1 MSLPFSQHHS
11 FENTDDGICTM
22 SALCALCVRE
32 KLSRM
37 PCRRVLWRR
46 SETQRPKLD
55 KKKGKNSLLLHGRCR
70 VDWTVNGKECH
81 RTSDGYSSHAT
92 QPVALLRATLPVS
105 SAACPRACRS
115 IGTYK
120 TVSQWEVFAR
130 FAKGILVGETQNLSL
145 ESQSWCG
152 NRHKTWLMVPAPDH
166 ATSPQGWNC
175 IEIGFYLFSKNF
187 KFKNKF
193 EISSKSFVQQQQC
206 WIRQKRLS
214 IGSFVNRGVNP
225 GVPCQ
230 PLVRWPVDLFPR
242 WKVYAATCR
251 PWHCCGRTWDRLDLL
266 VGFFVCVG
274 HINLLEVDFWR
285 WWNCC

>member
-1 MSLPFSQHHS
+1 MSLPFSQYHS

-55 KKKGKNSLLLHGRCR
+55 KKKGKNSWLLHGRCR

-130 FAKGILVGETQNLSL
+130 FAKGILVGETQNRSVLTCPL
-145 ESQSWCG
+145 RAKAGVEIAFTNMAHG
-152 NRHKTWLMVPAPDH
+152 P
-166 ATSPQGWNC
+166 SP
-175 IEIGFYLFSKNF
+175 
-187 KFKNKF
+187 
-193 EISSKSFVQQQQC
+193 
-206 WIRQKRLS
+206 
-214 IGSFVNRGVNP
+214 
-225 GVPCQ
+225 
-230 PLVRWPVDLFPR
+230 
-242 WKVYAATCR
+242 
-251 PWHCCGRTWDRLDLL
+251 
-266 VGFFVCVG
+266 
-274 HINLLEVDFWR
+274 
-285 WWNCC
+285 